1 MPTYRTKKYL
11 SLYLKILSTPSK
23 NGEIM
28 SKIACFKAYDIRGK
42 VPSELNNELGY
53 KIGRAFSKLTQAKK
67 IVIGY
72 DIRKSSLEISEALK
86 NGLTDSGADVIDI
99 GLCGTEMIYFST
111 PFFDADGGI
120 MITASH
126 NPSEYNGMK
135 FVAKGSV
142 PVGYDSGLNEVEKMI
157 VNNELG
163 EISKTKGTVTK
174 KEVMKE
180 FITHLSQFYDAKK
193 INSLKVV
200 VNAGN
205 GCAGVALDSL
215 ESKLPVKMIKMFNN
229 PDGNFPNGV
238 PNPMFEEN
246 RKPTIEIIKRENAD
260 LGVAW
265 DGDYDRCFFFDEHGN
280 FIEGYYI
287 VGLLAKSI
295 LKNHPGE
302 KIVHDPRLVWNTIE
316 VVEKSGGKTV
326 VSKSGH
332 AFIKQKMREVNS
344 IYGGEMSAHHYFR
357 ENAYSDSGMIPFLL
371 ILQLMSEEKKKL
383 SELVDEMIA
392 DYPCS
397 GEINSTINDPSGK
410 IKEIE
415 KKYSD
420 GKIDHLDGVS
430 IEYPDWRFN
439 LRMSNTEPI
448 LRLNVESRGDERLMR
463 QKTDELLKI
472 IRS

>member
-1 MPTYRTKKYL
+1 M
-11 SLYLKILSTPSK
+11 
-23 NGEIM
+23 G
-28 SKIACFKAYDIRGK
+28 KIACFKAYDIRGK
-42 VPSELNNELGY
+42 VPSELNKELAY
-53 KIGRAFSKLTQAKK
+53 KIGRAFSKFTNAKK

-72 DIRKSSLEISEALK
+72 DIRKSSVEISNALK
-86 NGLTDSGADVIDI
+86 NGITDSGVDVIDI

-111 PFFDADGGI
+111 PHFNADGGI

-126 NPSEYNGMK
+126 NPPEYNGMK
-135 FVAKGSV
+135 FVGKGSV

-157 VNNELG
+157 VNNDLG
-163 EISKTKGTVTK
+163 EISQAKGTVTK
-174 KEVMKE
+174 KDVMND
-180 FITHLSQFYDAKK
+180 FINNLSKFYDPKK
-193 INSLKVV
+193 IDSFKVV

-205 GCAGVALDSL
+205 GCAGLSLDQI
-215 ESKLPVKMIKMFNN
+215 EPKLPIKMIKIFNN

-238 PNPMFEEN
+238 PNPMLDEN
-246 RKPTIEIIKRENAD
+246 RKSTIDAIKKENAH

-265 DGDYDRCFFFDEHGN
+265 DGDYDRCFFFDEKGN

-295 LKNHPGE
+295 LKKNPGE
-302 KIVHDPRLVWNTIE
+302 KIVHDPRLVWNTVE
-316 VVEKSGGKTV
+316 VVERAGGKAV

-357 ENAYSDSGMIPFLL
+357 DNAYSDSGMIPFLL
-371 ILQLMSEEKKKL
+371 ILQLMSEEKKTL
-383 SELVDEMIA
+383 AQLVDEMIA

-397 GEINSTINDPSGK
+397 GEINSTIDDPAGK

-420 GKIDHLDGVS
+420 GKIDELDGIS
-430 IEYPDWRFN
+430 IEYSDWRFN

-448 LRLNVESRGDERLMR
+448 LRLNVESRRDEKLMK
-463 QKTDELLKI
+463 QKTEELLKI

>member
-1 MPTYRTKKYL
+1 M
-11 SLYLKILSTPSK
+11 
-23 NGEIM
+23 N
-28 SKIACFKAYDIRGK
+28 KIACFKAYDVRGK
-42 VPSELNNELGY
+42 VPLELNIDLAY
-53 KIGRAFSKLTQAKK
+53 KIGRAFSKFLIAKK

-72 DIRKSSLEISEALK
+72 DIRKSSIEISDALK
-86 NGLTDSGADVIDI
+86 NGLTDSGVDVIDI

-111 PFFDADGGI
+111 PHFDADGGI

-126 NPSEYNGMK
+126 NPPEYNGMK
-135 FVAKGSV
+135 FVGKGSV

-157 VNNELG
+157 VIDELG
-163 EISKTKGTVTK
+163 EVSKTKGTVTK
-174 KEVMKE
+174 KDVMND
-180 FITHLSQFYDAKK
+180 FINNLSKFYDPKK
-193 INSLKVV
+193 IDSFKVV

-205 GCAGVALDSL
+205 GCAGLSLDQL
-215 ESKLPVKMIKMFNN
+215 EPKLPIKMIKIFNN
-229 PDGNFPNGV
+229 PDGEFPNGV
-238 PNPMFEEN
+238 PNPMLEEN
-246 RKPTIEIIKRENAD
+246 RKLTIDAIKKENAH

-265 DGDYDRCFFFDEHGN
+265 DGDYDRCFFFDEKGN

-295 LKNHPGE
+295 LKKHPGE
-302 KIVHDPRLVWNTIE
+302 NIVHDPRLVWNTIE
-316 VVEKSGGKTV
+316 VVEKAGGKAV

-357 ENAYSDSGMIPFLL
+357 DNSYSDSGMIPFLL
-371 ILQLMSEEKKKL
+371 ILELMSVEKKTL
-383 SELVDEMIA
+383 AQLVDEMIA

-397 GEINSTINDPSGK
+397 GEINSTVDEPAGK

-420 GKIDHLDGVS
+420 GKIDELDGIS
-430 IEYPDWRFN
+430 IEYPNWRFN

-448 LRLNVESRGDERLMR
+448 LRLNVESRGDEKLMR
-463 QKTDELLKI
+463 EKTEELLKI
-472 IRS
+472 IKS